1 MNAEI
6 ELVHEFMNDVEDSTQ
21 ELRRA
26 HAMLDEAIAADLEA
40 SIPIRD
46 PSGRA
51 KRGRPRKKS
60 RSLLRWSIAGTAAA
74 AAVGAILFQ
83 VVPSSKTTTPEAAA
97 AEIAR
102 LAEAVQPPPP
112 LLPGQWY
119 QYRLQGV
126 ASAHVSTSGSTV
138 TASSTA
144 SIPVAIGEWSNSS
157 GAVCTSQQFGTATF
171 ASPTDAQAW
180 QAMGLVDTP
189 ADQPATGCSAGVDA
203 ALEGGG
209 GSPSAPIDVSHITHD
224 PGTLADQLQQQTT
237 GIPSID
243 DYAAKGY
250 PPNVAGFQRLTV
262 LLVGPVKGQWSGFG
276 QEVLQTMARLPGVVA
291 LGAMT
296 SHAGASGLAF
306 STHPAVTLDPAT
318 GAEISSFSPPT
329 VLLDAQSGA
338 LLEVRNLDF
347 PLLQSAAQDF
357 VGSASAPVYTQG
369 VGYSVTMQW
378 IDPLATLGVVAPSL
392 PSWID
397 TIHIIEAVTEPSTS
411 QAQISAVVNPLLGNG
426 NMASS
431 DDNTPVSGEST
442 YDITVVGTAGDEQTV
457 LSALTASGLFSSL
470 AVKLS

>member
-6 ELVHEFMNDVEDSTQ
+6 ELVHEFMNDTEDSTQ

-26 HAMLDEAIAADLEA
+26 HAMLDEAIAAERHV
-40 SIPIRD
+40 PMPMRD
-46 PSGRA
+46 PSSRA
-51 KRGRPRKKS
+51 KRGLPRKKS
-60 RSLLRWSIAGTAAA
+60 HSLLRWSIAGTAAA

-119 QYRLQGV
+119 QYQLQGV

-138 TASSTA
+138 TAKTTA

-157 GAVCTSQQFGTATF
+157 GAVCTSQQFGMATF
-171 ASPTDAQAW
+171 ASPADAQAW

-189 ADQPATGCSAGVDA
+189 GNQPATGCSAGVDA

-209 GSPSAPIDVSHITHD
+209 GSPSAPIDVSNITHD

-250 PPNVAGFQRLTV
+250 PPNAAGFLRLAV

-276 QEVLQTMARLPGVVA
+276 QEVLKTMAQLPGVVA
-291 LGAMT
+291 LGTMT

-306 STHPAVTLDPAT
+306 STHPVVTLDPDT
-318 GAEISSFSPPT
+318 GAEISSFLPPT
-329 VLLDAQSGA
+329 VLLNPQSGA
-338 LLEVRNLDF
+338 LLEARNLDF

-378 IDPLATLGVVAPSL
+378 IDPLATLGVVAQSSV

-397 TIHIIEAVTEPSTS
+397 TIHIIEAVTEPSAS
-411 QAQISAVVNPLLGNG
+411 QAQVSAVVNPFLGNG
-426 NMASS
+426 NSAYI
-431 DDNTPVSGEST
+431 DEDKPVSGEST
-442 YDITVVGTAGDEQTV
+442 YDIAIVGTAADEQSV
-457 LSALTASGLFSSL
+457 LSALTASGLFASVSVTL
-470 AVKLS
+470 